1 MSTRPRLVNLE
12 GIYRLRVGG
21 LNPTPVL
28 PRLGVLRVGVV
39 RLVRLGPRMRELSH
53 VRSSH
58 RLSIPV
64 RRKRF

>member
-12 GIYRLRVGG
+12 GIHRLGVGG

-39 RLVRLGPRMRELSH
+39 RLARLGPRMFGA
-53 VRSSH
+53 
-58 RLSIPV
+58 
-64 RRKRF
+64 KAFGY